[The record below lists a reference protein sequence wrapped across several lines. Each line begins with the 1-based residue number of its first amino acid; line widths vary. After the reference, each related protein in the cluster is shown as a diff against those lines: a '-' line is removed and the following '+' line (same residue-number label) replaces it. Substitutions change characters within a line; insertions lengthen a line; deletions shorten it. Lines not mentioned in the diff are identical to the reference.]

1 MKLKDIKAGEIYA
14 YREGTYGS
22 LKQVVFPAGTSPLY
36 KSGGWPTRD
45 NSRIHLT
52 DDKKPSSSQT
62 YGDTGYLAVIGFDV
76 SVSDVTLEW
85 ALKKGT
91 VWDEGLQVKIL
102 TQTRAVLGPYEE
114 VKASEDKKDEEK
126 KAQRAREDALRDRE
140 RGKVYTAID
149 ALRDLGVSAF
159 IGGHNHRAL
168 ELSPDNAE
176 KLVIALGRLTGG
188 EENAKPE

>member
-14 YREGTYGS
+14 YREGTYDS

-36 KSGGWPTRD
+36 KSGGWPTR
-45 NSRIHLT
+45 NNNRITRT
-52 DDKKPSSSQT
+52 DDKKPSRSQT
-62 YGDTGYLAVIGFDV
+62 YGDTGYLAVIAFDV
-76 SVSDVTLEW
+76 SDATLEW

-91 VWDEGLQVKIL
+91 AWDESVQVKIL
-102 TQTRAVLGPYEE
+102 TQTRAVLGPYAE
-114 VKASEDKKDEEK
+114 VKAREEEKDEEK

-140 RGKVYTAID
+140 REKVYTAID
-149 ALRDLGVSAF
+149 ALKDLGVYAS

-176 KLVIALGRLTGG
+176 KLVIALGRLAGG